1 MTAGNSTV
9 QGQRSPVVG
18 VIVVTLA
25 CVPLIV
31 DAGLHNTAFAQAAND
46 LGMTASQRSI
56 GASASTLVLAASILA
71 VGNLGDRLGRRK
83 VLLACLA
90 TLALG
95 GVVTAA
101 APSFGLYLV
110 GRGLTGLGLAGAFSL
125 SMALIR
131 AVIPDDVPRGMSMY
145 FTFQVL
151 LPLPIVL
158 IGGALLEQSWRYGY
172 LVGPAVAVVA
182 LLLNRAMTPEARA
195 DHVGKFD
202 AIGLSLVAIALVS
215 LIWGVSG
222 AGTAGWTSARV
233 LVPLVL
239 ALVTFAGFIRW
250 EARIDEPAFP
260 VTLFKDPDLAG
271 SLAAGMSFNMYQAVF
286 LIQLAML
293 WQYVYLY
300 DPFQVTLG
308 QLPATLAMVVGAVA
322 AGRFMARGVG
332 ANPLILVGLVGVIL
346 ATLIFSVGGVST
358 PYIVFAI
365 GLSIGGFSRMLTETA
380 SGQYFVTKPPPDL
393 VGATAASKPA
403 IGQAAFALG
412 LALSSSFLYA
422 GFGSGLQEALNEA
435 GIPPALRGEAVGAIL
450 QNSSTATEDIA
461 NEQIRALVQGAQ
473 AEYVSAYSNT
483 MLIFAGIFTVLFLV
497 SAYFLWWV
505 PRKVTV
511 QSATPAS

>member
-1 MTAGNSTV
+1 MI
-9 QGQRSPVVG
+9 G

-46 LGMTASQRSI
+46 LGMSASQRSI
-56 GASASTLVLAASILA
+56 GASVSTLVLAASILA
-71 VGNLGDRLGRRK
+71 VGNFGDRLGRKR
-83 VLLACLA
+83 VLLLCLA
-90 TLALG
+90 TLTVG
-95 GVVTAA
+95 GVITAA
-101 APSFGLYLV
+101 APSFGVYV
-110 GRGLTGLGLAGAFSL
+110 IGRALTGLGLAGAFSL

-131 AVIPDDVPRGMSMY
+131 TVMPDNVPRGMSMY

-158 IGGALLEQSWRYGY
+158 LGGVLLAQSWRIGY

-182 LLLNRAMTPEARA
+182 IVLNKAMTPEAKA
-195 DHVGKFD
+195 DHVGKLD
-202 AIGLSLVAIALVS
+202 VLGLALVAVALVS

-222 AGTAGWTSARV
+222 AATTGWTSARV

-239 ALVTFAGFIRW
+239 AVLAFAGFIWW
-250 EARIDEPAFP
+250 ESRIPEPAFP

-271 SLAAGMSFNMYQAVF
+271 SLAAGVSFNMYQAVM

-300 DPFQVTLG
+300 NPFQVTLG
-308 QLPATLAMVVGAVA
+308 QLPATLAMVVGAAA

-332 ANPLILVGLVGVIL
+332 ANPLILIGLVGVIL
-346 ATLIFSVGGVST
+346 GMLIFSAGGLST
-358 PYIVFAI
+358 PYILFAI
-365 GLSIGGFSRMLTETA
+365 GLSIGGFGRMLTETA

-403 IGQAAFALG
+403 IGQASFALG

-422 GFGSGLQEALNEA
+422 GFGQGLQDAFDEA
-435 GIPPALRGEAVGAIL
+435 GVPPAVRGEAVGAIL

-461 NEQIRALVQGAQ
+461 NDQIRALVQGAQ
-473 AEYVSAYSNT
+473 AEYVQAYSST
-483 MLIFAGIFTVLFLV
+483 MLIFAGIFTVLFFV
-497 SAYFLWWV
+497 CAYFLWWV
-505 PRKVTV
+505 PRASKRKAAT
-511 QSATPAS
+511 SAS